1 MEILSEKW
9 RNELSKYIPEDE
21 VRHITHIVKE
31 GKGSFY
37 TDVEGRTYLDFSS
50 GIFTNSFG
58 HGDPELADTLSN
70 AFLSLA
76 NIHGRHWEGEIA
88 AYKKI
93 FEHLPSKDYRV
104 VPFGDGGAYTVDRCL
119 MEIFYALGKRPYG
132 LATFMGGFHGKTV
145 GAKLSMASVDSVF
158 FRSVAIPAPYCYRCP
173 CGKSSGSCEMECA
186 DLAIRRLLECG
197 AEVFLL
203 EPVLGSAVIVPPEG
217 YWQKLELACRSYGI
231 LLLADEVLT
240 GGGRTGHYIAST
252 GLGLKPDGIL
262 LSKGLANGLPQSM
275 MILRKD
281 LVCHACAAEAGHFY
295 ATYMGV
301 PVMMAMVAEVLDKME
316 REQIL
321 ANVKVRG
328 RQLFAGLEELK
339 QQFPGQIGD
348 VRGMGLMAAVELVK
362 DPISKEPDIALG
374 QAVFQRAEENGLELI
389 GGGHIL
395 RMGPPLN
402 VSESEIDLGLILLER
417 SFQEVASGKVSV

>member
-1 MEILSEKW
+1 MESLSEKW
-9 RNELSKYIPEDE
+9 QNELSKYIPETE
-21 VRHITHIVKE
+21 ASHITHIVKE
-31 GKGSFY
+31 GRGSFY

-58 HGDPELADTLSN
+58 HGDPELAETLSE

-88 AYKKI
+88 AYRKLFKY
-93 FEHLPSKDYRV
+93 LPDDDYRV

-119 MEIFYALGKRPYG
+119 MEIFYALGGRPYG

-145 GAKLSMASVDSVF
+145 GARLSMARVDSVF
-158 FRSVAIPAPYCYRCP
+158 FSSSVIPAPYCYRCP
-173 CGKSSGSCEMECA
+173 CGKSSGACGMECA
-186 DLAIRRLLECG
+186 DLAVRRLLECG

-217 YWQKLELACRSYGI
+217 YWQKLEAACRSYGI

-240 GGGRTGHYIAST
+240 GGGRTGYYLAST

-281 LVCHACAAEAGHFY
+281 LLCHGWAAEAGHFH

-301 PVMMAMVAEVLDKME
+301 PAMMAVVAKVLDKME
-316 REQIL
+316 RERIL
-321 ANVKVRG
+321 DNVKARG
-328 RQLFAGLEELK
+328 RQLLAGLKELK
-339 QQFPGQIGD
+339 RQFPERIGD

-362 DPISKEPDIALG
+362 DPASKEPDPALG

-395 RMGPPLN
+395 RMGPPQN
-402 VSESEIDLGLILLER
+402 VSESEIALGLQLLER
-417 SFQEVASGKVSV
+417 SFQEVGSGKVSV